1 MRRFDAREITEHH
14 YRALRLLLSLKL
26 AEAHIV
32 VRSKREWPP
41 RVSFSPRQIDVDIEG
56 DAIN

>member
-1 MRRFDAREITEHH
+1 MRRYDVRDITEHQF
-14 YRALRLLLSLKL
+14 RVLRHLLSLKL

-32 VRSKREWPP
+32 VRSERTWPP
-41 RVSFSPRQIDVDIEG
+41 PISFSPRQPETHVQG

>member
-1 MRRFDAREITEHH
+1 MRRYDARDITENH
-14 YRALRLLLSLKL
+14 YRALRLLLMLGV

-32 VRSKREWPP
+32 VRSQRPWPP
-41 RVSFSPRQIDVDIEG
+41 SISYSRRQPEITISG

>member
-1 MRRFDAREITEHH
+1 MRRYDVRDITENH
-14 YRALRLLLSLKL
+14 YRALRLLLRLNQ

-32 VRSKREWPP
+32 VKSKRTWPP
-41 RVSFSPRQIDVDIEG
+41 PVSFSPRQQDKQIFG